1 MTASDARI
9 GQAKFSNNVKDAAA
23 SDALALPPN
32 LDTYLPAKLLRPLRE
47 PRFNRRAWISALNHL
62 RSLRYLLS
70 TYVPSHLAQ
79 AKLLHPTVGQPS
91 GEWLDGSL
99 LFSDVSGFTALS
111 ERLAHQG
118 REGAEQ
124 LTRAINAYF
133 DRMLDILAWSGGILL
148 KFAGD
153 ALLVYFPADKNSTQ
167 THWAVRAGQRMMRA
181 MSEFTAIPTALGP
194 VALKMKIGVGTGPFA
209 ALSIGSA
216 KRMEYVLLGDP
227 VTRVMGAEGAATAG
241 QIVVDSAT
249 FTQLTPT
256 VYTDLGDG
264 FYAVEE
270 EPGETLGD
278 FEIRA
283 ETRHAR
289 RAEGSAFTP
298 AEMAADMGRLVD
310 QIAALIPYLPHP
322 LVERI
327 IDASEQRRIESEY
340 RLTTVLFTNVTG
352 FESLLPETAIDDTAS
367 LDHVTRLMS
376 DYFNAL
382 HSIVTRYDGVI
393 TRIDPYSKGSKVL
406 ILFGAP
412 VAHEDDPE
420 RGTRAALEM
429 MAELATLNARWQ
441 HARWQTSDP
450 VVQQRV
456 GITHGLTFAGQAG
469 AATRREYTVMGD
481 DVNLAAR
488 LMSAGTPGQILLAPP
503 IYAKVA
509 GRFTITALPAIR
521 VKGKTD
527 PIPIYQV
534 DGLAE
539 ENPLAGRLRDL
550 PPLFGRQAELAMA
563 LEVAHSALSG
573 HGTQLTLRGPAGIG
587 KSHLAYTLAVHALEM
602 GVQVVMAEC
611 HAYTAETPYNAWTSL
626 LHTLAGFAVDEDPQQ
641 RSEKL
646 YTWLTE
652 LGMTDNRAIDA
663 LFTLLGLRNPHPPAL
678 ILPPPREAETSPEA
692 KPPARAGL
700 FAQLGQKVTNGPV
713 KPREGPPA
721 PNLWKLAQER
731 QEAERISKSKS
742 GAMWQRLEARIT
754 TRERERLFAAVCT
767 LVEQLAQRAPL
778 VLLLEN
784 AQWMDTLSQALLD
797 YLQTQIAAWPVLIVL
812 AQRKEEDTGDVAGKN
827 TLILR
832 PLDETGTCQ
841 LATSMLKCDTSDD
854 ITALCQ
860 SIHRHSEGNPL
871 FIEEIARWMQRTG
884 CTTPESVETGL
895 QSSDVLQ
902 ELIISRVDSLPYSER
917 VAAKDAAIVG
927 DDFRTSDLAPL
938 QDDDVDEA
946 SLTTSLNGL
955 ETAQMV
961 LQMLPG
967 DVHYAFRQT
976 ITREFIYNSQPFE
989 KRRTQHAR
997 LAEYLEQRY
1006 ASALA
1011 TYAELL
1017 AHHFAA
1023 AQRWLSAA
1031 RYLILS
1037 GDKARQRYAFPQAAA
1052 CYRRALEMLD
1062 RLPAHSAAFDHIA
1075 LTIHAHTGLGD
1086 VALLTG
1092 DFGAATTH
1100 YSTVRQI
1107 SAPET
1112 PAMVLVKLALT
1123 LPTQGQAAEAV
1134 ACAREAWSLS
1144 PLDDAPCLLA
1154 ASVALGWLLWRAED
1168 DNARAWI
1175 DYARPL
1181 AATPVDRWTASIA
1194 ALLGDLSGE
1203 WETAQRAYLAL
1214 GHTDGAAL
1222 AGCRQGDRALHNNDI
1237 AAALAHYES
1246 AAELWKQ
1253 DDDTTGLALARY
1265 RQAEAYWK
1273 SGTPAAAR
1281 AALETALALLGDD
1294 DELHHADR
1302 EAIRAALDIVTGQS
1316 TGNWHR
1322 WRWQAY
1328 DDACR
1333 ILLLFPF

>member
-1 MTASDARI
+1 M
-9 GQAKFSNNVKDAAA
+9 GQAKFSDNVKDAAA
-23 SDALALPPN
+23 SNALALPPN
-32 LDTYLPAKLLRPLRE
+32 LDAYLPAKLLHPLRE
-47 PRFNRRAWISALNHL
+47 PRFNRRAWLSALNHL

-79 AKLLHPTVGQPS
+79 ATLRHPVAGQPS

-118 REGAEQ
+118 QEGAEQ
-124 LTRAINAYF
+124 LTHAINAYF
-133 DRMLDILAWSGGILL
+133 ERMLDILAWSGGILL

-153 ALLVYFPADKNSTQ
+153 ALLVYFPADADGTQ
-167 THWAVRAGQRMMRA
+167 VHWAVRAGQRMMRA
-181 MSEFTAIPTALGP
+181 MGEFAAIPTALGA
-194 VALKMKIGVGTGPFA
+194 VALKMKIGVSTGYFA

-241 QIVVDSAT
+241 QIVIDSVT
-249 FTQLTPT
+249 FAQLAPT
-256 VYTDLGDG
+256 AYADLGNG

-283 ETRHAR
+283 ETGHAR
-289 RAEGSAFTP
+289 PTEGSAFTQ
-298 AEMAADMGRLVD
+298 AEMVADVQRLVE
-310 QIAALIPYLPHP
+310 QITALTPYLPHP

-327 IDASEQRRIESEY
+327 IAAAEQRRIESEY

-352 FESLLPETAIDDTAS
+352 FESLLPATPGGDSQT

-376 DYFNAL
+376 DYLNAL
-382 HSIVTRYDGVI
+382 HAIVARYDGVI

-420 RGTRAALEM
+420 RGTRTALEM
-429 MAELATLNARWQ
+429 MAELAALN
-441 HARWQTSDP
+441 ARWQTSDP
-450 VVQQRV
+450 IVQQRT

-488 LMSAGTPGQILLAPP
+488 LMSAGAPGQILLAPSV
-503 IYAKVA
+503 YEKVA
-509 GRFTITALPAIR
+509 ARFAITALPAIR

-534 DGLAE
+534 DNLAE
-539 ENPLAGRLRDL
+539 ENPLAGRLHGL
-550 PPLFGRQAELAMA
+550 PPLFGRQAELSTM
-563 LEVAHSALSG
+563 LELARDASAG
-573 HGTQLTLRGPAGIG
+573 HGAHLTLRGPAGIG
-587 KSHLAYTLAVHALEM
+587 KSHLAYTLAGHALEM
-602 GVQVVMAEC
+602 GAQVVMAEC
-611 HAYTAETPYNAWTSL
+611 HAYAAETPYNAWTSL
-626 LHTLAGFAVDEDPQQ
+626 LHTLAGFAADEEPQQ

-652 LGMTDNRAIDA
+652 LGMTDSLASDA
-663 LFTLLGLRNPHPPAL
+663 LFILLGLRNPHPPAL
-678 ILPPPREAETSPEA
+678 IPPPPRETETPTAA
-692 KPPARAGL
+692 KPAARAGL
-700 FAQLGQKVTNGPV
+700 FAQLGQKVTGGPS
-713 KPREGPPA
+713 KPREGAPA
-721 PNLWKLAQER
+721 PSLWKLAQER
-731 QEAERISKSKS
+731 QEAERKSTG
-742 GAMWQRLEARIT
+742 GAMWQRLEARVT
-754 TRERERLFAAVCT
+754 ARERERLFAAVSA
-767 LVEQLAQRAPL
+767 LIERLAQRAPL
-778 VLLLEN
+778 VLFLEN

-797 YLQTQIAAWPVLIVL
+797 HLQTQITAWPVLIVL
-812 AQRKEEDTGDVAGKN
+812 AQRTEGDAEEATDAE
-827 TLILR
+827 TLVLR
-832 PLDETGTCQ
+832 PLDETATCT
-841 LATSMLKCDTSDD
+841 LVTSMLQLEASPDSAT
-854 ITALCQ
+854 LCRSVHQ
-860 SIHRHSEGNPL
+860 NSAGNPL

-884 CTTPESVETGL
+884 CTTPEAVETGL
-895 QSSDVLQ
+895 HSSNVLQ
-902 ELIISRVDSLPYSER
+902 ELITSRVDSLPYGER

-927 DDFRTSDLAPL
+927 DDFRASDLEPL
-938 QDDDVDEA
+938 QEASVDEA
-946 SLTTSLNGL
+946 NLTTSLDGL

-961 LQMLPG
+961 LQTSPA
-967 DVHYAFRQT
+967 DIHYAFRQT
-976 ITREFIYNSQPFE
+976 VTREVIYNSQPFE

-1006 ASALA
+1006 ASVLA
-1011 TYAELL
+1011 AYAELL
-1017 AHHFAA
+1017 AYHYAA

-1037 GDKARQRYAFPQAAA
+1037 GDKARQRYALPQAAV

-1062 RLPAHSAAFDHIA
+1062 RLPAQSVTSDHIA
-1075 LTIHAHTGLGD
+1075 LTVHARTGLGD

-1092 DFGAATTH
+1092 DFAAATTQ
-1100 YSTVRQI
+1100 YSAARQI

-1112 PAMVLVKLALT
+1112 PAMLLVKLALT
-1123 LPTQGQAAEAV
+1123 FPTQGQAETAGT
-1134 ACAREAWSLS
+1134 CAREAWSLS
-1144 PLDDAPCLLA
+1144 PVGEDLA
-1154 ASVALGWLLWRAED
+1154 ASAVLAWLLWRA
-1168 DNARAWI
+1168 DNPAAREWI
-1175 DYARPL
+1175 DHARPL
-1181 AATPVDRWTASIA
+1181 AVAPNDRWTTGIA
-1194 ALLGDLSGE
+1194 ALLDDFSGE
-1203 WETAQRAYLAL
+1203 WEAARRAYLAL

-1222 AGCRQGDRALHNNDI
+1222 AACRQGDRALHNGGV

-1246 AAELWKQ
+1246 AADLWKQ
-1253 DDDTTGLALARY
+1253 DDDPTGLALARY
-1265 RQAEAYWK
+1265 RQAEAYRQ

-1281 AALETALALLGDD
+1281 AALETALALLDD
-1294 DELHHADR
+1294 GDELHHADR
-1302 EAIRAALDIVTGQS
+1302 EAIRAALNIVTADSGES
-1316 TGNWHR
+1316 WPA

-1328 DDACR
+1328 DDACH

>member
-1 MTASDARI
+1 MTASDACI
-9 GQAKFSNNVKDAAA
+9 GQAKFSNDVKDAVA

-32 LDTYLPAKLLRPLRE
+32 LDAYLPVKLLHPLRE
-47 PRFNRRAWISALNHL
+47 PRFNRRAWFSALNHL

-91 GEWLDGSL
+91 GEWLNGSL

-118 REGAEQ
+118 QEGAEQ

-133 DRMLDILAWSGGILL
+133 KRMLDILAWSGGILL

-153 ALLVYFPADKNSTQ
+153 ALLVYFPADKDGTQ
-167 THWAVRAGQRMMRA
+167 AHWTVRAGQRMMRA
-181 MSEFTAIPTALGP
+181 MGEFAAIPTALGA
-194 VALKMKIGVGTGPFA
+194 VALKMKIGVSSGRFA
-209 ALSIGSA
+209 ALSIGST

-241 QIVVDSAT
+241 QIVIDSAT
-249 FTQLTPT
+249 FAQLAPS
-256 VYTDLGDG
+256 VYTDSGNG
-264 FYAVEE
+264 FYVVEE

-283 ETRHAR
+283 ETGHAR
-289 RAEGSAFTP
+289 PVEGSAFTQ
-298 AEMAADMGRLVD
+298 AEMAADVQRLVD
-310 QIAALIPYLPHP
+310 QIAALTPYLPHP

-352 FESLLPETAIDDTAS
+352 FESLLPTAPTGNNTS

-406 ILFGAP
+406 TLFGAP

-420 RGTRAALEM
+420 RGTRTALEM
-429 MAELATLNARWQ
+429 MAELAGLNARWQ
-441 HARWQTSDP
+441 HDTSII
-450 VVQQRV
+450 QQRT

-488 LMSAGTPGQILLAPP
+488 LMSAGTPGQILLAPSV
-503 IYAKVA
+503 YAKVA
-509 GRFTITALPAIR
+509 PRFAITALPAIR

-550 PPLFGRQAELAMA
+550 PTLLGRQAELATA
-563 LEVAHSALSG
+563 LEVARDALSG

-587 KSHLAYTLAVHALEM
+587 KSHLAYTLAAHALEM
-602 GVQVVMAEC
+602 GAQVIMAEC

-626 LHTLAGFAVDEDPQQ
+626 LHTLAGFTADEDPQQ

-652 LGMTDNRAIDA
+652 LGMTDSRAIDA
-663 LFTLLGLRNPHPPAL
+663 LFTLIGLRNPHPPAL
-678 ILPPPREAETSPEA
+678 IPPTPQETETSTTT
-692 KPPARAGL
+692 KPPARVGL
-700 FAQLGQKVTNGPV
+700 FAQLGQRVTSGPA
-713 KPREGPPA
+713 KPREGPPV
-721 PNLWKLAQER
+721 PNFWKLAQER
-731 QEAERISKSKS
+731 QEAERQKPKS
-742 GAMWQRLEARIT
+742 GQMWQRLEARVT
-754 TRERERLFAAVCT
+754 ARERERLFAAVSS

-797 YLQTQIAAWPVLIVL
+797 YLQTQITAWPVLIVL
-812 AQRKEEDTGDVAGKN
+812 AQRTEGDTSDVADKN
-827 TLILR
+827 MLVLY
-832 PLDETGTCQ
+832 PLDEAGTCD
-841 LATSMLKCDTSDD
+841 LATSMLQCDTSDD
-854 ITALCQ
+854 IAALCQ

-884 CTTPESVETGL
+884 CTTSESVENGL

-927 DDFRTSDLAPL
+927 DDFRSSDLVPL
-938 QDDDVDEA
+938 QDDDVDKA
-946 SLTTSLNGL
+946 SLTASLDGL

-961 LQMLPG
+961 LQMSPA

-976 ITREFIYNSQPFE
+976 VTREFIYNSQPFE

-997 LAEYLEQRY
+997 LAEYLEKRY
-1006 ASALA
+1006 ASVLA

-1031 RYLILS
+1031 RYMNLS
-1037 GDKARQRYAFPQAAA
+1037 ANKAKQRYAFTQAAA

-1062 RLPAHSAAFDHIA
+1062 RLPVQSAASDYIA
-1075 LTIHAHTGLGD
+1075 LTVQAHTGLGD
-1086 VALLTG
+1086 IALLTG

-1100 YSTVRQI
+1100 YNTARQI

-1112 PAMVLVKLALT
+1112 PAMVLVKLALM
-1123 LPTQGQAAEAV
+1123 LPTQEQAEEAV

-1154 ASVALGWLLWRAED
+1154 SSAVLAWLLWRED
-1168 DNARAWI
+1168 DKNARAWI

-1181 AATPVDRWTASIA
+1181 AATPVDRWTASIT
-1194 ALLGDLSGE
+1194 ALLNDFSGE
-1203 WETAQRAYLAL
+1203 WEAAQRAHLAL

-1222 AGCRQGDRALHNNDI
+1222 ADCRQGDRALHNDDI
-1237 AAALAHYES
+1237 ATALAHYES

-1253 DDDTTGLALARY
+1253 EDDTTGLALARY
-1265 RQAEAYWK
+1265 LQAKAYWQ
-1273 SGTPAAAR
+1273 SGTPAVAR

-1294 DELHHADR
+1294 ELHHVDR
-1302 EAIRAALDIVTGQS
+1302 EAVRAALDIVTGHS
-1316 TGNWHR
+1316 TGNWPPWH
-1322 WRWQAY
+1322 WQSY
-1328 DDACR
+1328 KDACC